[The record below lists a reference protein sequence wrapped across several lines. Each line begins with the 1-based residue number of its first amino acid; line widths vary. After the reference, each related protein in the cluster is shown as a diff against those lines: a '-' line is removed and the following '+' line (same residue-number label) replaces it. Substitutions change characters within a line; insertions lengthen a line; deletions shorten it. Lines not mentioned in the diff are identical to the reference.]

1 MDAFDRR
8 ILSELQAD
16 PAISMVDLAQKV
28 GLSHTPC
35 WRRVKK
41 LEEKGVI
48 LGKALLLNPAA
59 LGLDVVVF
67 ANLRLRHHDEETLE
81 ALEREA
87 RALPQITD
95 CSSMSGDSDY
105 ILRVVVSS
113 IEEYE
118 TFLKSVLLHLP
129 GVASINS
136 HFALKCIKR
145 TTNLPI

>member
-1 MDAFDRR
+1 MDAIDRK
-8 ILSELQAD
+8 ILSELQAE
-16 PAISMVDLAQKV
+16 PGISVVDLAQRV

-35 WRRVKK
+35 WRRIKK
-41 LEEKGVI
+41 LEADGVI
-48 LGKALLLNPAA
+48 IGRAILLDPAA
-59 LGLDVVVF
+59 LGLEVVVF

-81 ALEREA
+81 ALENEA

-113 IEEYE
+113 IDEYE
-118 TFLKSVLLHLP
+118 VFLKKVLLHLP
-129 GVASINS
+129 GVGSINS

-145 TTNLPI
+145 TTRLPI

>member
-1 MDAFDRR
+1 MDAIDRR
-8 ILSELQAD
+8 ILSELQAE
-16 PAISMVDLAQKV
+16 PGISVVDLAQRV

-35 WRRVKK
+35 WRRIKK
-41 LEEKGVI
+41 LEADGVI
-48 LGKALLLNPAA
+48 IGRAILLDPAA
-59 LGLDVVVF
+59 LGLEVVVF

-81 ALEREA
+81 ALENEA

-113 IEEYE
+113 IDEYE
-118 TFLKSVLLHLP
+118 VFLKKVLLHLP
-129 GVASINS
+129 GVGSINS

-145 TTNLPI
+145 TTRLPI